1 VTARGFSLLECLL
14 GTVLLL
20 VLTTAALEFHVS
32 AQKRFFRLKQIDA
45 DTQAITAALN
55 SIRIDLAKT
64 GQGLH
69 RASALGVVEPI
80 VHENGVLTIHFAEKL
95 FRPAADLQ
103 AGQTRLSLIPKPAF
117 AAGRSVGI
125 VSESAGEIRTVSSV
139 EGGDIVLSDPLE
151 EAYPAETADIV
162 LIERLSFY
170 MDKDG
175 RTLRRR
181 VNAAAAQPLME
192 DTGVFRA
199 GHDPDANLLRIEIA
213 GLSNP
218 EKSHVLILFPKN
230 TASNRRSGL

>member
-1 VTARGFSLLECLL
+1 LQKSF
-14 GTVLLL
+14 TVR
-20 VLTTAALEFHVS
+20 T
-32 AQKRFFRLKQIDA
+32 
-45 DTQAITAALN
+45 
-55 SIRIDLAKT
+55 
-64 GQGLH
+64 
-69 RASALGVVEPI
+69 
-80 VHENGVLTIHFAEKL
+80 
-95 FRPAADLQ
+95 ADLQ

-117 AAGRSVGI
+117 TAGRSVGI
-125 VSESAGEIRTVSSV
+125 VSESSGEIRTVSSV

-151 EAYPAETADIV
+151 EAYAAETADIV

-192 DTGVFRA
+192 DTGVFRT

-230 TASNRRSGL
+230 TASNRRSAL